1 MELKKS
7 ISIFYTINNVSGYI
21 KEKMAA
27 VLAKALPATEALLP
41 VAAVVTKDPEV
52 TKIAPEVVAA
62 VTEGGPAAAGNKS
75 GILSS
80 AMKGLVKAPFSMME
94 AGIKS
99 AKNAKFNYEDRNE
112 RKAEE
117 SFETAQRD
125 FNRLEA
131 AKIAEK
137 LVENIGAILKQ
148 SILDLL
154 KTSNL
159 NTVINE
165 VVKSPQI
172 KRVYLKTIKK
182 AVEDQIIQFFGNLE
196 DQETIHTLWYTF
208 YNQPSVQKKML
219 FIIQSPDNQTK
230 ESNTHFSLLVQY
242 FKTQKNESLMK
253 GGGGIENDENFKLN
267 FQSYILSLVYKMI
280 QQSMESTIKNTVGE
294 AFKVEAN
301 THHMPTLI
309 KTLNEII
316 TSTSKEN
323 ILNPGNRDELL
334 LLVFKM
340 FILFI
345 NERKGEHIE
354 DLKLKI
360 NNDINLLIDK
370 GRVGGG
376 QRTLR
381 FRNRRK
387 ITRRKQISKTQR
399 LAKRNRKRRS
409 LATCKKK
416 RLLY

>member
-1 MELKKS
+1 
-7 ISIFYTINNVSGYI
+7 
-21 KEKMAA
+21 MAA
-27 VLAKALPATEALLP
+27 VVAEAVVAEEALPLAAAVTKIEPTAVAAVP
-41 VAAVVTKDPEV
+41 AAVVTKMEPAAKGGPAAAAAPAAVV
-52 TKIAPEVVAA
+52 TKMEPAA
-62 VTEGGPAAAGNKS
+62 KGGLAAAPAAAGNKS

-208 YNQPSVQKKML
+208 YNQPSVQK
-219 FIIQSPDNQTK
+219 N
-230 ESNTHFSLLVQY
+230 V
-242 FKTQKNESLMK
+242 
-253 GGGGIENDENFKLN
+253 
-267 FQSYILSLVYKMI
+267 V
-280 QQSMESTIKNTVGE
+280 
-294 AFKVEAN
+294 
-301 THHMPTLI
+301 HHPI
-309 KTLNEII
+309 
-316 TSTSKEN
+316 
-323 ILNPGNRDELL
+323 P
-334 LLVFKM
+334 
-340 FILFI
+340 
-345 NERKGEHIE
+345 
-354 DLKLKI
+354 
-360 NNDINLLIDK
+360 
-370 GRVGGG
+370 
-376 QRTLR
+376 
-381 FRNRRK
+381 
-387 ITRRKQISKTQR
+387 
-399 LAKRNRKRRS
+399 
-409 LATCKKK
+409 
-416 RLLY
+416 